1 MKKSLIKFTAIFL
14 LTVFCFTNFTPK
26 ANAQW
31 AVFDGVNYVIN
42 GLKTAAQ
49 YLTNLSLGLPGGN
62 VGIKR
67 AVNFGKKPC
76 SAIKEAYEVYNVADV
91 IPTVE
96 VLNASAGEAAK
107 LTAKITALTSVKRCF
122 QVVISLLE
130 DGGADTA
137 AVATGILGELSLN
150 ATLAELK
157 EQVRQA
163 ENRIDRLAERRS
175 DAMKRMWEGVATRI
189 FLTAQNRLVT
199 TLVNKL
205 IAKYKIGNYLNYADA
220 LTAQV
225 YNIEFARK
233 NYPNQLDQA
242 ILKSV
247 MQGANYSMDVS
258 PVIRTKARKN
268 LGIDF
273 RTLDT
278 SDPNFFAKMS
288 VVGYGEND
296 PYVLT
301 AFYDSLNDGLQASA
315 RESARQELAQG
326 QGIMSLRDCRGII
339 SQERAFDNQWDL
351 LNSDVEFKYKA
362 YLELLNTQSIYPER
376 VSQQDVDKAEADW
389 REAEEKI
396 YSFPQR
402 NGNVFAKRC
411 EDILNPGA
419 SISNQ
424 ITAYLQSHL
433 IAANTTD
440 QKNLPFIAKFAEVVA
455 TSFITRI
462 VEHGINQGF
471 NLTGSGFEKASVPLT
486 SVITTDT
493 TARTLVVA
501 ENNSVAQS
509 GLLTVST
516 GIADGQVVLNWDVN
530 SIEGATNVTITG
542 SGGYSYASATLN
554 GSVVTNAPGGSS
566 FTLVAK
572 NASGETLSSSV
583 AVVGS
588 VPSTTVN
595 FTDLP
600 DANDQD
606 NLINGIKGNLN
617 GNGSIPPPPPTTPNT
632 TPDGSPIVWNGTQ
645 GIDSQNRV
653 WGLDSNGNLILI
665 SGNVQGAYISRLG
678 VNARG
683 VAPNFGTITIR

>member
-1 MKKSLIKFTAIFL
+1 MKNKFIKLTATVMVI
-14 LTVFCFTNFTPK
+14 VFCFVSFRPSVS
-26 ANAQW
+26 AQW
-31 AVFDGVNYVIN
+31 AVFDPVNYVLN

-67 AVNFGKKPC
+67 AVNLGKKPC
-76 SAIKEAYEVYNVADV
+76 TAIKEAYEVYNIADV

-107 LTAKITALTSVKRCF
+107 LTSKITALTSVKRCF
-122 QVVISLLE
+122 QLVISLLE

-137 AVATGILGELSLN
+137 AIATGILGELSLN

-157 EQVRQA
+157 EQVRQT
-163 ENRIDRLAERRS
+163 ENRIDRLVERRS

-199 TLVNKL
+199 TLKNKL
-205 IAKYKIGNYLNYADA
+205 ISKYKIGNYLNYADA

-225 YNIEFARK
+225 YNIEFAQK
-233 NYPNQLDQA
+233 NYPDQLDQA
-242 ILKSV
+242 IIKSV

-258 PVIRTKARKN
+258 PIIRTKARKN

-288 VVGYGEND
+288 IVGYGEND
-296 PYVLT
+296 PYVLN
-301 AFYDSLNDGLQASA
+301 AFYDSLNDGLQATA
-315 RESARQELAQG
+315 RESARQELAQS
-326 QGIMSLRDCRGII
+326 QGIMSLRDCRGIV

-376 VSQQDVDKAEADW
+376 VSQRDVDKAEADW
-389 REAEEKI
+389 HEAEEAI

-402 NGNVFAKRC
+402 NSNVFVKRC

-433 IAANTTD
+433 NAANATD

-471 NLTGSGFEKASVPLT
+471 SLTGSGFERASVPPS

-493 TARTLVVA
+493 TARTLVTA
-501 ENNSVAQS
+501 ENNSEAQS
-509 GLLTVST
+509 SLFTVSAGLT
-516 GIADGQVVLNWDVN
+516 DGQVILNWDVN
-530 SIEGATNVTITG
+530 SIEGAASISITG
-542 SGGYSYASATLN
+542 SGGYSYTSRALN
-554 GSVVTNAPGGSS
+554 GNISASGGGGSS
-566 FTLVAK
+566 FTLEVK
-572 NASGETLSSSV
+572 DQNGTLLSSTV
-583 AVVGS
+583 GVVGS
-588 VPSTTVN
+588 VPVTNVN
-595 FTDLP
+595 FGNLP
-600 DANDQD
+600 DANDQT
-606 NLINGIKGNLN
+606 NIVNGIKNNLVSD
-617 GNGSIPPPPPTTPNT
+617 GTIPAAPPPTPTV

-645 GIDSQNRV
+645 GVDSQNRI
-653 WGLDSNGNLILI
+653 WTLDANGNLVLI
-665 SGNVQGAYISRLG
+665 SGNVQGAYTSRFG

-683 VAPNFGTITIR
+683 EAPNVSLIQIR